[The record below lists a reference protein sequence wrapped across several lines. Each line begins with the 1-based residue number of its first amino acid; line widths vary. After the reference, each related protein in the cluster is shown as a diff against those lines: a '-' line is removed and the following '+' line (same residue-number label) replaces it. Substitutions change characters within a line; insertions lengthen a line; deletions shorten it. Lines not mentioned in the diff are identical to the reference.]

1 MNGLSGIIKSRR
13 LHGRVQLLHF
23 VARPAPQGAFQQS
36 QVLQLSAAAAPA
48 KPLLEVAPE
57 RAPLVLEVE
66 KDVVVPELAKREAQ
80 SSKPYSI
87 DRCRGSIAK
96 DLDAVP
102 PGGMMV
108 SRGAEVQHQ
117 IEAPGLAGDQAVGG
131 ARRPLVGVIDHDE
144 RVRGEMR
151 NRQAQPI
158 VLLLER
164 MPAVVEVRADTGWT
178 PRRLAH
184 ELPKIHV
191 EEPYLPG
198 RGVLIQRRA
207 QGIGGAV
214 KLREIVAGED
224 ALLRISPCRAHK
236 ARAPVTSDLDI
247 NLARLQR
254 GHRKVEE
261 H

>member
-1 MNGLSGIIKSRR
+1 M
-13 LHGRVQLLHF
+13 
-23 VARPAPQGAFQQS
+23 VAFNCYISSPGAIPGPHQQS
-36 QVLQLSAAAAPA
+36 QALRLSAAEAPA
-48 KPLLEVAPE
+48 KPL
-57 RAPLVLEVE
+57 LEVE
-66 KDVVVPELAKREAQ
+66 KDVVVPELAKRETQ
-80 SSKPYSI
+80 SSEPFGI
-87 DRCRGSIAK
+87 DRGCGSIAK

-108 SRGAEVQHQ
+108 PRGAEVQHQ
-117 IEAPGLAGDQAVGG
+117 IEAPGLAGDQAVCG

-164 MPAVVEVRADTGWT
+164 MPAVIKVRADTGWT

-214 KLREIVAGED
+214 KLREVVASED
-224 ALLRISPCRAHK
+224 ALLGISPCSADK
-236 ARAPVTSDLDI
+236 ARALVASDLDI
-247 NLARLQR
+247 NLA
-254 GHRKVEE
+254 GF
-261 H
+261 